1 MRTAGVSIDLP
12 ADFSIDQTMISF
24 RAPPPTS
31 GDPRVLHKQTAIRPS
46 LIVHRRSVGDT
57 ALELAAGEVMAE
69 LVSSVAGLSGLATEA
84 MTFRDGSPGV
94 VVSFDFGSVEVGTA
108 RQYHALRKD
117 GPVLTSLTL
126 TVDKLQLGDAA
137 KAKWLTLLAS
147 AVPDGEGA
155 LQ

>member
-1 MRTAGVSIDLP
+1 MRTSGLSLDLP
-12 ADFSIDQTMISF
+12 ADFSIDQTMQSF
-24 RAPPPTS
+24 RAPAPTS

-46 LIVHRRSVGDT
+46 LIVHRRDVGDT
-57 ALELAAGEVMAE
+57 GLEIVAGEVMAE

-84 MTFRDGSPGV
+84 MTFRDGNPGV
-94 VVSFDFGSVEVGTA
+94 IVSFDFGSAEVGTA

-126 TVDKLQLGDAA
+126 TVDKLQLSDAA
-137 KAKWLTLLAS
+137 KATWLSLLAS